1 MDRDISQTSLCSVR
15 TLPTLPT
22 LLTKDVAKSILK
34 ENQILCNYNVTE
46 GYFIMDSYQ
55 DFLDLIKNYKG
66 EKYFYESTP
75 TNLPCN
81 LFFDIDVKETEQNDR
96 KTILG
101 IPRCYVL

>member
-1 MDRDISQTSLCSVR
+1 MDRDISQTVR
-15 TLPTLPT
+15 TLPPLLP
-22 LLTKDVAKSILK
+22 KDVAKSILK
-34 ENQILCNYNVTE
+34 ENQILCNYNITE

-81 LFFDIDVKETEQNDR
+81 LFFDIDVKEIDYSKLTGHVV
-96 KTILG
+96 KTV
-101 IPRCYVL
+101 RF